1 VKKKSV
7 LDAFALLAYLEGED
21 GHAKVRDLM
30 ASSAADLLINGINLG
45 EIYYIVARAHGMQA
59 ADHFLTVILPSL
71 PITVVDN
78 SFDDVIEAARLKA
91 CHAISYADCF
101 AAALAIRVH
110 APIVTG
116 DPDFRKLGKAV
127 AVDWLG

>member
-1 VKKKSV
+1 
-7 LDAFALLAYLEGED
+7 
-21 GHAKVRDLM
+21 M
-30 ASSAADLLINGINLG
+30 
-45 EIYYIVARAHGMQA
+45 
-59 ADHFLTVILPSL
+59 TPSR
-71 PITVVDN
+71 
-78 SFDDVIEAARLKA
+78 SFDDIIEATRLKA
-91 CHAISYADCF
+91 CHPISYADCF

>member
-30 ASSAADLLINGINLG
+30 ASSAAELLINGINVG
-45 EIYYIVARAHGMQA
+45 EVYYIVARAHGMQA

-91 CHAISYADCF
+91 RHPISYAGCF

-116 DPDFRKLGKAV
+116 DPDFRKLGA
-127 AVDWLG
+127 GPRQPS